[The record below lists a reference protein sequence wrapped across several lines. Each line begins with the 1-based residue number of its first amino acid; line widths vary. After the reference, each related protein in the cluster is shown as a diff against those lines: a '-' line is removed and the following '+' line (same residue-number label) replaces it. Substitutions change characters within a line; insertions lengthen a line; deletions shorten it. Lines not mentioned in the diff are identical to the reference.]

1 MPQDGQPQEMVSG
14 RAQHPQQY
22 AKLDFTERRPA
33 PAPQSEMF
41 VVEYAKVGKA

>member
-1 MPQDGQPQEMVSG
+1 MPQDQPEEMESG
-14 RAQHPQQY
+14 RAQHPPQY
-22 AKLDFTERRPA
+22 AQLDFAERGPA